1 MLLMK
6 NVRIKKLP
14 RLRPFALA
22 ILMLLISVSSRTV
35 AAQQAAWMNKNIE
48 QWTTDDIYTILN
60 SSPWVIRKT
69 VRLAVKSDKTNET
82 GGLAQTVNNSIA
94 NSTPAVDFIYTL
106 RLRSALP
113 IRLALMRQLQIDS
126 DYDHLTKEQRSA
138 LNVKLM
144 GIYNCP
150 ACAENYVVT
159 LSSKPKELVN
169 ADAVFD
175 SLSNA
180 KLEDLTPL
188 VYLMNE
194 RGEKRNLVH
203 FTPPLAP
210 GGEATFFFRRLD
222 DQGRPLITPA
232 SKEIIFRLADK
243 ASGTSTN
250 FIIDVSKLIV
260 VGKVI
265 F

>member
-1 MLLMK
+1 MK
-6 NVRIKKLP
+6 KARIKKFP
-14 RLRPFALA
+14 CLRPFALS
-22 ILMLLISVSSRTV
+22 ILLLLIVATSST
-35 AAQQAAWMNKNIE
+35 ATAQQAAWTTKNID

-60 SSPWVIRKT
+60 NSAWVIRKT
-69 VRLAVKSDKTNET
+69 VRLTIQADKMGET
-82 GGLAQTVNNSIA
+82 GGAAQTVNDRTADSGA
-94 NSTPAVDFIYTL
+94 SSVDFIYTL

-113 IRLALMRQLQIDS
+113 IRLALLRQLQIDA
-126 DYDHLTKEQRSA
+126 DYDHLSKEQRSA
-138 LNVKLM
+138 LNTKLM

-150 ACAENYVVT
+150 ACADNYVVT

-175 SLSNA
+175 SLKDA
-180 KLEDLTPL
+180 KLEELNPL

-203 FTPPLAP
+203 FTPPKAP
-210 GGEATFFFRRLD
+210 GGEATFFFKRFD
-222 DQGRPLITPA
+222 EQGRPLITTT

-243 ASGTSTN
+243 ASGASTN

-260 VGKVI
+260 GGKVI